1 MHDNLLWNIQEKLLG
16 SPSAVQRHL
25 HGEDG
30 WSWLPIMVSW
40 HEETYVLFFF
50 LKYENRGE
58 TKKILNIQ
66 SGWWK
71 WTVMLTDNPQR
82 PWSHYKLCLSPLL
95 LLCFKTVFNYVSP
108 EANYTNRH
116 KQKYIFFLS
125 DSEQQ
130 PFKPTDYMNLLNMS
144 CQHNLQPKS

>member
-1 MHDNLLWNIQEKLLG
+1 MKHTRKVVRVTFSGSETLAWGRWMIVGFQLW
-16 SPSAVQRHL
+16 SAGMERVR
-25 HGEDG
+25 
-30 WSWLPIMVSW
+30 
-40 HEETYVLFFF
+40 FC
-50 LKYENRGE
+50 LKKKHENRGE

-66 SGWWK
+66 AGWWK

-95 LLCFKTVFNYVSP
+95 LLCFQIVFNYVSP

-125 DSEQQ
+125 DSQQQ
-130 PFKPTDYMNLLNMS
+130 PFKPTDYMNLSNMS